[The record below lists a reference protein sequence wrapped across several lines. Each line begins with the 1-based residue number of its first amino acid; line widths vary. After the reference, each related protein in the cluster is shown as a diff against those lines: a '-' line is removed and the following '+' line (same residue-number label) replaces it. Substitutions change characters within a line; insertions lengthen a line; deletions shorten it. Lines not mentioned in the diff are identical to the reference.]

1 MISVNLLCVKILI
14 IYGIYISV
22 KLYKCGIYFIKEKK
36 REKIGFS
43 INYNKVKYLINCRKN
58 E

>member
-14 IYGIYISV
+14 INGIYISV

-36 REKIGFS
+36 REKM
-43 INYNKVKYLINCRKN
+43 VLVLIIIKLNI
-58 E
+58 

>member
-36 REKIGFS
+36 REKNGFS
-43 INYNKVKYLINCRKN
+43 INYNKVKY
-58 E
+58 